1 LLKTEKGQPGAK
13 KKLDLIKK
21 MILFLLWRG
30 DQNKNKNKNKEG
42 MLTIILSLRDLSVGV
57 IIEREEIG

>member
-30 DQNKNKNKNKEG
+30 DQKKNKNKEG
-42 MLTIILSLRDLSVGV
+42 MRTIILSLRDLSGAV
-57 IIEREEIG
+57 IIERGEIG